1 MSQRTRKPAR
11 ARVAAALAASVLSVG
26 VMGLTAQSA
35 SAATMADG
43 PRAAG
48 PFGNNGCH
56 TDPYDGGFYCT
67 IFDISPVAKPV
78 LDVAVG
84 VTCLNKETKDF
95 IICMVDQDKAP
106 DPNYVPGG
114 AAPQ

>member
-1 MSQRTRKPAR
+1 MSQRTRTLTR
-11 ARVAAALAASVLSVG
+11 ARVTAALAASALALG
-26 VMGLTAQSA
+26 VAGLMAPSA
-35 SAATMADG
+35 SAVT
-43 PRAAG
+43 AAGIERTGG

-56 TDPYDGGFYCT
+56 TEPSDGGFYCT

-106 DPNYVPGG
+106 DPDYTPGG
-114 AAPQ
+114 TR

>member
-35 SAATMADG
+35 SAADG